1 MGRVVGVGAGSAFRG
16 AGVKCRRPNCPGLA
30 RPGRDRGFCPK
41 HYELAPKGLV
51 DAKECRAH
59 VAGLRAA
66 GYSMRAIGKLANLNT
81 DTLTNLGLWKCGQV
95 RLGTHNKIMAIPFP
109 DSIVNRGANDIRNV
123 GVKRRIQALVAAGYS
138 MQMLADEFGVSH
150 QNVGFWLKRETV
162 TSETFHKVDVL
173 FRRLELVPGPSVRAR
188 LRGQRLGWPPPFAWD
203 DIDDPNAGPQTPTRS
218 KQSEWSDTYQELR
231 GMGLVEERIAERLG
245 VTRES
250 LMQRLRRLEA
260 A

>member
-1 MGRVVGVGAGSAFRG
+1 MRTRGVDAH
-16 AGVKCRRPNCPGLA
+16 VKCKRPNCTSLA

-51 DAKECRAH
+51 DAAECRAH

-66 GYSMRAIGKLANLNT
+66 GYSMRAIGKLARLNT

-109 DSIVNRGANDIRNV
+109 DSIVNQGANDIRNV

-162 TSETFHKVDVL
+162 TSETFQKVDDL
-173 FRRLELVPGPSVRAR
+173 FRRLELIPGPSVRAR
-188 LRGQRLGWPPPFAWD
+188 LRGQRLGWHPPFSWD
-203 DIDDPNAGPQTPTRS
+203 EESIDDPNAVPLNPRRS
-218 KQSEWSDTYQELR
+218 QRAEWRETYEELR
-231 GMGLVEERIAERLG
+231 GMGLVEGRIAERMGLS
-245 VTRES
+245 RAS
-250 LMQRLRRLEA
+250 LMQHLRRLEA